1 MIGKM
6 TYINEMK
13 IQFLNKSVNEGLARV
28 AVASF
33 CAQLDLTVEVIADIK
48 TAVSEAVT
56 NAIIHAYNSFPLP
69 VYMDMYIEDEVL
81 KIVIRDTGKGIENV
95 DEAMQPFYT
104 TVPGEERSGMGFSV
118 MQAFMDTLEV
128 NSVGGIGTTV
138 VMTKKIERVLP
149 E

>member
-1 MIGKM
+1 MKTNEIH
-6 TYINEMK
+6 INFPALSE
-13 IQFLNKSVNEGLARV
+13 NEALARMC
-28 AVASF
+28 ASSF
-33 CAQLDLTVEVIADIK
+33 AAQLNPTIEELSDIR